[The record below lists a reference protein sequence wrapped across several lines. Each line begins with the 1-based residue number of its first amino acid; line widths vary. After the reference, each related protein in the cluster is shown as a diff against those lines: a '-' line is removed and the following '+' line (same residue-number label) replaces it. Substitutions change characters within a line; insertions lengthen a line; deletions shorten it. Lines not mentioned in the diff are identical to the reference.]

1 MCILPAATETT
12 STAPRCPA
20 QRLLPPQRHNLA
32 LQALA
37 GTQPVTQL
45 AQEHH
50 VSRKFVYQLADK
62 ADNALRDAFAPQAE
76 DDTVLFYLPVTQ
88 AWLRQLVLALVLI
101 CHSSLRGVV
110 ELLGDLF
117 NYPISLGTVHN

>member
-1 MCILPAATETT
+1 MCILPADATETT
-12 STAPRCPA
+12 STAPPCPA
-20 QRLLPPQRHNLA
+20 QRLLPPQRQNLA

-37 GTQPVTQL
+37 RTQPVTQL

-62 ADNALRDAFAPQAE
+62 ADQALHAAFTPQPD
-76 DDTVLFYLPVTQ
+76 DDTVLFYLPITK

-101 CHSSLRGVV
+101 GHSSLRG
-110 ELLGDLF
+110 
-117 NYPISLGTVHN
+117 